1 MRRKMR
7 MATLGCTVAMAV
19 FPASALAD
27 ETAAHNEAVVQQIQ
41 EALVVENAAPT
52 TPVEQFQRPASLAE
66 GLSAT
71 EVEQLQE
78 IADNAPATAS
88 TDVQLP
94 SNGDGRV
101 VVDSGE
107 SRVTLGVPGEGT
119 ADQVGGT
126 TVFEGDKTATDVAV
140 QATTGGARALV
151 NIESEAAP
159 ERFNFPVGGDAARL
173 EMTQEGGVTVYNA
186 ADETLGVIAPAWARD
201 ANGVAVPTHYEIDG
215 TTLTQVVQHK
225 GGNYAYGITAD
236 PWYTSV
242 AKVLARCAGG
252 AVGFQALEDMLRR
265 GVTVKKA
272 AKFVIRRAGLFAV
285 TGCVI
290 ALGW

>member
-52 TPVEQFQRPASLAE
+52 TPVEQFQLPASLAE

-119 ADQVGGT
+119 AVLIKLVERPSLKVTRPLPTSPCRRLRVVRGLSSTSKAKPLLSASTSRSG
-126 TVFEGDKTATDVAV
+126 AT
-140 QATTGGARALV
+140 QLV
-151 NIESEAAP
+151 
-159 ERFNFPVGGDAARL
+159 L
-173 EMTQEGGVTVYNA
+173 
-186 ADETLGVIAPAWARD
+186 
-201 ANGVAVPTHYEIDG
+201 
-215 TTLTQVVQHK
+215 K
-225 GGNYAYGITAD
+225 
-236 PWYTSV
+236 
-242 AKVLARCAGG
+242 
-252 AVGFQALEDMLRR
+252 
-265 GVTVKKA
+265 
-272 AKFVIRRAGLFAV
+272 
-285 TGCVI
+285 
-290 ALGW
+290 